1 MNVQEIISITNER
14 KNKLKN
20 VILKI
25 IENIHKKI
33 KYYAKNKK
41 ESCTYIIPI
50 LIDDT
55 PIYDRK
61 NLTKEIYKILNEEG
75 YIISAFE
82 NGQIDIS
89 WNEKLVQKKLETD
102 RYILSNEEK
111 RLNKYNKQNKV
122 LTDRFNFLANPN
134 KVINGELTLE
144 EKLDQQVDKILKQK
158 EKEQKSLS
166 KRIGNFSK
174 I

>member
-1 MNVQEIISITNER
+1 MNVQEVISISNER
-14 KNKLKN
+14 KNKFKN

-25 IENIHKKI
+25 VENIHKKI

-41 ESCTYIIPI
+41 EGCTYIIPI

-61 NLTKEIYKILNEEG
+61 GLTKEVYKILNEEG

-82 NGQIDIS
+82 NGQIDIC

-102 RYILSNEEK
+102 RYILSKEEQ
-111 RLNKYNKQNKV
+111 RLNKHNKQNKI

-134 KVINGELTLE
+134 KVTTTLE
-144 EKLDQQVDKILKQK
+144 EKLDQQVEKILKEK
-158 EKEQKSLS
+158 EKQQQKLS
-166 KRIGNFSK
+166 KSMGNFNK
-174 I
+174 L